1 MAKHRFVGDE
11 RVMSRWVAAFPDL
24 LSFVADF
31 TGSGRPPIS
40 PPSQVPGGPI
50 EDTVVVVQDD
60 ESKAKALAEALLD
73 KTEWVS
79 IREFV
84 RQQLILS
91 QLMPGKLRVDASTF
105 CQLECPSCYMRLH
118 DYGSVGRGNLTF
130 ENFRNLIDGATY
142 IHEIELSNSGEIF
155 RNHDLIDIMQY
166 AQQRRVRLTAL
177 NGVNFSRVSA
187 TQLEAL
193 VKYRFG
199 SLMVS
204 IDGASQETYSQYRVK
219 GDFDRVI
226 ANIRQVNA
234 LKATYNSPDPQIIWQ
249 FIIMEHNEEDVPL
262 AKAKASELGIPIWF
276 KLTWDKDYI
285 PRNRAMLE
293 RETGLL
299 SLTRSEHLADNG
311 KAYLGSTVCR
321 QMFVGPQVNWDGKL
335 LGCCE
340 VFLSDYGVNV
350 FEQGL
355 TQALQSVDFGLA
367 KKLLTGEIDAREL
380 PRRLP
385 CLDCDKW
392 LQMTAAG
399 ELVDP
404 LEGLL

>member
-1 MAKHRFVGDE
+1 MKKYRFVGDE
-11 RVMSRWVAAFPDL
+11 RVLAKWVGAFPDL
-24 LSFVADF
+24 IKFVGNF
-31 TGSGRPPIS
+31 TGSGRPLL
-40 PPSQVPGGPI
+40 PPRGPASGI
-50 EDTVVVVQDD
+50 PTEEVVVVAQDN
-60 ESKAKALAEALLD
+60 ESEARALAEASLSQT
-73 KTEWVS
+73 KWVS

-84 RQQLILS
+84 RQQLTSSL
-91 QLMPGKLRVDASTF
+91 LMPGKLRVDASTL

-118 DYGSVGRGNLTF
+118 NYGSVGRGNLTF
-130 ENFRNLIDGATY
+130 QNFRNLIDDATY
-142 IHEIELSNSGEIF
+142 ISEIELSNSGEIF
-155 RNHDLIDIMQY
+155 RNRDLIEIMRY
-166 AQQRRVRLTAL
+166 AHQRGVRLTAL

-187 TQLEAL
+187 AQLEAL

-204 IDGASQETYSQYRVK
+204 IDGASQDTYSQYRVK

-234 LKATYNSPDPQIIWQ
+234 LKSSHNSPDPEIIWQ

-276 KLTWDKDYI
+276 KLTWDKGYR

-293 RETGLL
+293 RETGLRA
-299 SLTRSEHLADNG
+299 LTRSEHLADHG
-311 KAYLGSTVCR
+311 RAYLGSTVCR
-321 QMFVGPQVNWDGKL
+321 QMFVSPQVNWDGKL

-340 VFLSDYGVNV
+340 VFRSDYGVNV

-355 TQALQSVDFGLA
+355 TQALQSDDFRSA
-367 KKLLTGEIDAREL
+367 KKLLRGEIDAQEIPL
-380 PRRLP
+380 RLP
-385 CLDCDKW
+385 CMDCDKW